1 MTDRVGAGRP
11 GSDDADLRSHGAHI
25 NLRKVGGPARAL
37 EAILPPGAVAA
48 EIEAEDTTF
57 DPDLFAEERRL
68 LEDASDSRHR
78 EFAGGRACARAA
90 LAMLGIAPLAIPAGA
105 DGAPCWPPG
114 VIGSIT
120 HKGTYRAAAVSR
132 TGGLAGLGVDAELD
146 APLPGGVLE
155 RVALPAER
163 DQVERLAAADPTICW
178 DRLLFSAKEA
188 AVKAAQPLGLGRPD
202 LRATEIV
209 LDASASAFAAS
220 LALPGSHAA
229 PPVRGRWLARPGL
242 LLAVAAVEYERA
254 RR

>member
-1 MTDRVGAGRP
+1 MGAGRRGAEETDP
-11 GSDDADLRSHGAHI
+11 RSHGPHI
-25 NLRKVGGPARAL
+25 NLREVGGPARAL

-48 EIEAEDTTF
+48 EIEAEDVTF

-68 LEDASDSRHR
+68 LEDASDSRRR
-78 EFAGGRACARAA
+78 EFAGGRACARTA

-105 DGAPCWPPG
+105 DGAPRWPPG

-120 HKGTYRAAAVSR
+120 HKGAYRAAAVSPS
-132 TGGLAGLGVDAELD
+132 GGLAGLGVDAELD
-146 APLPGGVLE
+146 ASLPGGVLE
-155 RVALPAER
+155 SIALPAER
-163 DQVERLAAADPTICW
+163 DQVERLAAADPMISW

-220 LALPGSHAA
+220 LALPGGHPA

-242 LLAVAAVEYERA
+242 LVAVAAVEHGRT
-254 RR
+254 RQ